1 MIRILPAIVEVAL
14 LVFCLVDIIQTPEFA
29 CRNLSKGW
37 WLVLVIVVPLV
48 GCVAWLVAGRPEREH
63 PARPWQPGSGFPEH
77 GRPPADTAQIDRGLQ
92 EHLDR
97 IDREFDESV
106 RRRRERDP
114 EA

>member
-63 PARPWQPGSGFPEH
+63 PARSWQPGSGFPEH